1 MKENSHSIPLM
12 SRRSTNSNGSK
23 YNAGLTGCRFC
34 LDEMNRVLP
43 LMLSEDSEALL
54 AAELKNN
61 EYLLIRT
68 ESSRSRTM
76 SELRRRF
83 DAMSVDFWQYYQTL
97 CEESQKAAMLF
108 AVLKTYHIAMDFHLN
123 VVIEKWKSVDQTVSP
138 YDLEMEFNNIASK
151 DEFVDSWSD
160 ATRKKI
166 ASSYLTILRQ
176 AGLLNERTDVL
187 QPLRIADEDF
197 AYYIKQGEGWF
208 LEACLLQSYEI
219 ERIKSVLL

>member
-1 MKENSHSIPLM
+1 M
-12 SRRSTNSNGSK
+12 SRRSTNKNGSK

-43 LMLSEDSEALL
+43 LLLSEDSEALI

-83 DAMSVDFWQYYQTL
+83 NAMSVDFWEYYQTL
-97 CEESQKAAMLF
+97 CEESQRAAMLYV
-108 AVLKTYHIAMDFHLN
+108 VLKTYQIAMDFHLN
-123 VVIEKWKSVDQTVSP
+123 VTVNKWKSVEQSVRVD
-138 YDLEMEFNNIASK
+138 DLMIEFNDIACK

-160 ATRKKI
+160 ITRKKV
-166 ASSYLTILRQ
+166 ASSYYNTI
-176 AGLLNERTDVL
+176 G
-187 QPLRIADEDF
+187 F
-197 AYYIKQGEGWF
+197 
-208 LEACLLQSYEI
+208 
-219 ERIKSVLL
+219 

>member
-1 MKENSHSIPLM
+1 M
-12 SRRSTNSNGSK
+12 SRRSTNNNGSK

-43 LMLSEDSEALL
+43 LLLSEDSEALL

-83 DAMSVDFWQYYQTL
+83 DAMSVDFWEYYQTL
-97 CEESQKAAMLF
+97 GEESQRAAMLYV
-108 AVLKTYHIAMDFHLN
+108 VLKTYKIAMDFHLN
-123 VVIEKWKSVDQTVSP
+123 VTVNKWKSVEQSVSVD
-138 YDLEMEFNNIASK
+138 DLMIEFNDIACK

-176 AGLLNERTDVL
+176 SGLLNERTELL
-187 QPLRIADEDF
+187 QPLRIPDEDF
-197 AYYIKQGEGWF
+197 VYYIKLGDTWF
-208 LEACLLQSYEI
+208 LEACLLLPYEI
-219 ERIKSVLL
+219 ERIKSYAL